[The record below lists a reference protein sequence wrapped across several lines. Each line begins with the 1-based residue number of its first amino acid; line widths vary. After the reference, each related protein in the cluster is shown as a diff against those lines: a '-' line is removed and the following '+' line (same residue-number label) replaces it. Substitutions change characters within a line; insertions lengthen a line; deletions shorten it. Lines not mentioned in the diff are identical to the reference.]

1 MACAGVPLTLGAR
14 AGAWPPRA
22 YSGVWGGGFKSLA
35 GGSSAC
41 CEWVLAVPRSDC
53 GGEWP
58 DWPTPVH
65 EPGERERHDC
75 CEVDRELLHKRVQS
89 GPKRGAAAFVLPK
102 GVWTMS
108 ALTSALLAAAEGVSG
123 LDLAVPRDRREE
135 EGRTGSR
142 RSDASLASGWGNP
155 TDGRRGRSIN

>member
-1 MACAGVPLTLGAR
+1 MGPG
-14 AGAWPPRA
+14 
-22 YSGVWGGGFKSLA
+22 
-35 GGSSAC
+35 
-41 CEWVLAVPRSDC
+41 
-53 GGEWP
+53 
-58 DWPTPVH
+58 WPTPIH
-65 EPGERERHDC
+65 GPGERERHDC
-75 CEVDRELLHKRVQS
+75 CEVDRELLHKRVHS

-142 RSDASLASGWGNP
+142 RSDTPAWRQVGVIPLTGGEAEASTKTLRP
-155 TDGRRGRSIN
+155 PRVLRP